1 MERKKEA
8 YGLGKL
14 RQQTAELSKLNDG
27 VRKRCVIGEVKNTKN
42 AGGAAASSWK
52 LTNPFS
58 KSLQIDESDEE
69 CKFLGIIER
78 YFVRHLRNKQME
90 RWKDWRDGHAP

>member
-14 RQQTAELSKLNDG
+14 REKTAELSKLNDG
-27 VRKRCVIGEVKNTKN
+27 VRKRCVLGEVKNTEN
-42 AGGAAASSWK
+42 AGDAAPSWK

-78 YFVRHLRNKQME
+78 FFVSHLRHKQME